1 MDNVKFDQTVDVEKS
16 STFNL
21 EAEQALIGLLLV
33 NNEVLGEI
41 ESIIDEDHFYDA
53 INRKIFGHIAS
64 RTKKGLLVSPITL
77 KPYLVS
83 DEAFKDTDVPSLL
96 TELSAMAISA
106 YAARDYAKAL
116 FDLAVRRKLVDVGSE
131 IIIDARKVNEDTAP
145 AELITKAEQSL
156 YNVASTGTKSVSY
169 THLTLPTTPY
179 V

>member
-83 DEAFKDTDVPSLL
+83 DEAFKDIDVPSLL
-96 TELSAMAISA
+96 TELSAMAISCLL
-106 YAARDYAKAL
+106 YTSPSPRDRTRSRMPSSA
-116 FDLAVRRKLVDVGSE
+116 
-131 IIIDARKVNEDTAP
+131 
-145 AELITKAEQSL
+145 
-156 YNVASTGTKSVSY
+156 
-169 THLTLPTTPY
+169 
-179 V
+179 

>member
-1 MDNVKFDQTVDVEKS
+1 M
-16 STFNL
+16 
-21 EAEQALIGLLLV
+21 EQALIGLLLV

-83 DEAFKDTDVPSLL
+83 DEAFKDIDVPLL

-106 YAARDYAKAL
+106 RARDYATAL
-116 FDLAVRRKLVDVGSE
+116 DLAVRRKLVDVGSE
-131 IIIDARKVNEDTAP
+131 IILDARKVNEDTEP
-145 AELITKAEQSL
+145 TQLISKAEQSL
-156 YNVASTGTKSVSY
+156 YRDQLNQVESFEPLVKVTTGN
-169 THLTLPTTPY
+169 
-179 V
+179 